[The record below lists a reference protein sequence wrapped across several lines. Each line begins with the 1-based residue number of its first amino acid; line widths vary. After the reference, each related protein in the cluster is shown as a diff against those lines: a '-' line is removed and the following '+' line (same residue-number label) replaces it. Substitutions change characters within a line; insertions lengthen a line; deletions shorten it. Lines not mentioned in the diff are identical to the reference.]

1 MKIPSAEQM
10 RMWDRFTILHEPI
23 SSIDLMERAARCCLE
38 KITET
43 YAPSTQLHVFCG
55 SGNNGGDGL
64 ALARMLAENNYS
76 VTVYCCAT
84 SSNPSPDNSINL
96 ERLQQ
101 RGDVLIIPLKSPD
114 DFHDWQPKSGV
125 IIDALFGTGI
135 NRPVEGLAD
144 RLIDHLNESGMPILA
159 IDMPSGLPVDAQQP
173 FTHCIRATETY
184 TFQSYKLPLLFAES
198 HPFTGKIHVLDIGL
212 HPGFLIQL
220 ETQYRLT
227 TETDARKIYRPRNLF
242 AHKGNFGHALLLA
255 GSTGK
260 GGAALLAARS
270 CMRSGAGLLTCHVPG
285 SIIDLLQIGIPEAMV
300 SASASGF
307 IDNLPASHEK
317 FDAVGIGPGIGR
329 GPETAAVLK
338 KLFSVYTNPVVIDA
352 DALNILAAAPAL
364 LHEIPPGSILTPH
377 AREFDRLF
385 GNHPSDRQRIEKAV
399 QKAKAHKLII
409 LLKGHRSLV
418 ALPDGSG
425 CFNSTGNPG
434 MATAGSGDV
443 LTGILTGLLAQGY
456 SPTSA
461 AILGVYIHGWAG
473 DLAAAKYSQESM
485 LAGDIT
491 SMLGMVFKRLAS
503 GGA

>member
-1 MKIPSAEQM
+1 
-10 RMWDRFTILHEPI
+10 
-23 SSIDLMERAARCCLE
+23 
-38 KITET
+38 
-43 YAPSTQLHVFCG
+43 
-55 SGNNGGDGL
+55 
-64 ALARMLAENNYS
+64 
-76 VTVYCCAT
+76 
-84 SSNPSPDNSINL
+84 
-96 ERLQQ
+96 
-101 RGDVLIIPLKSPD
+101 
-114 DFHDWQPKSGV
+114 
-125 IIDALFGTGI
+125 
-135 NRPVEGLAD
+135 
-144 RLIDHLNESGMPILA
+144 
-159 IDMPSGLPVDAQQP
+159 
-173 FTHCIRATETY
+173 
-184 TFQSYKLPLLFAES
+184 
-198 HPFTGKIHVLDIGL
+198 
-212 HPGFLIQL
+212 
-220 ETQYRLT
+220 
-227 TETDARKIYRPRNLF
+227 
-242 AHKGNFGHALLLA
+242 
-255 GSTGK
+255 
-260 GGAALLAARS
+260 
-270 CMRSGAGLLTCHVPG
+270 
-285 SIIDLLQIGIPEAMV
+285 
-300 SASASGF
+300 
-307 IDNLPASHEK
+307 
-317 FDAVGIGPGIGR
+317 
-329 GPETAAVLK
+329 VLK